1 MTNPWLYAGMMFST
15 FAWHKEDHYT
25 YRSVEPLRS
34 AQIIILIS
42 LNSVNYHH
50 LGETKTW
57 YGVPAEDDHLLE
69 ETIRNAAPELFEQQ
83 PDLMFQLVTLM
94 SPARLKAASVRLSA
108 CDQRPGEFVIT
119 LPRAYHCKFTFCNK

>member
-1 MTNPWLYAGMMFST
+1 
-15 FAWHKEDHYT
+15 
-25 YRSVEPLRS
+25 
-34 AQIIILIS
+34 
-42 LNSVNYHH
+42 VNYHH

-57 YGVPAEDDHLLE
+57 YGAPAEDDHLLE

-94 SPARLKAASVRLSA
+94 SPGRLAAAGVRLSA

-119 LPRAYHCKFTFCNK
+119 FPQAYHCECSFGDQTSAKQLFSWLQSWVQHL